1 MALELRNWKVIA
13 AVAGIV
19 AVAVVTAVLV
29 LGNITARDDDTSP
42 GSIVVAVVNGDE
54 ITAEEVASVQL
65 AMFQYDGEWLDLEE
79 VLEQLIS
86 QKLILREAEL
96 AGYSPT
102 IEEAEMDL
110 LVQLADMG
118 IPVELFH
125 AMLEED
131 GLSYDEF
138 LEYRRVRLAIVTF
151 LDDAVEVPE
160 VTEEEVM
167 QAYEA
172 YKELYMET
180 SPDEEPPSFDEVRSQ
195 VLSLLEER
203 RREDAISVFMEELRS
218 QADIQYMQSE

>member
-1 MALELRNWKVIA
+1 MRLDRKQWKIIA
-13 AVAGIV
+13 GVAGIV
-19 AVAVVTAVLV
+19 AAAVLTVV
-29 LGNITARDDDTSP
+29 LVRATATPPGNYTAP
-42 GSIVVAVVNGDE
+42 GSEVIATVNGEE

-65 AMFQYDGEWLDLEE
+65 AMFQYDDEWLDLEE

-96 AGYSPT
+96 AGYSST

-110 LVQLADMG
+110 LLQLADMG

-203 RREDAISVFMEELRS
+203 RREDAVSLFIKGLRDN
-218 QADIQYMQSE
+218 ADIIYM